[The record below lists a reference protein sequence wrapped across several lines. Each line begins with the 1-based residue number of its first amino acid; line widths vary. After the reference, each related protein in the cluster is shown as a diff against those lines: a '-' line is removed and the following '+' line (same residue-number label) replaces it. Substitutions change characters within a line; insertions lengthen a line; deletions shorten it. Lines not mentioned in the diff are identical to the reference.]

1 MSMPTALRRALLALG
16 VAGSLVPGLSPPPA
30 PAGPGP
36 LPSVAPA
43 AAPVATVTPAAPRD
57 LDALRR
63 TWTWPLRPRPAVT
76 SPFVP
81 PRSTYGAGHRGM
93 DLAARPRQEVLAV
106 AAGVVT
112 HVGVVAG
119 RGTVSLTHASGLRST
134 YEPVRGAVSTGTAV
148 SKGQVV
154 GVVEGR
160 THCGGECLHLGALR
174 GTGYVDPRP
183 LLGGGPVILLPLGP
197 RR

>member
-1 MSMPTALRRALLALG
+1 MSMPTALRRALIALG
-16 VAGSLVPGLSPPPA
+16 VAGSLLPGLSPPPA
-30 PAGPGP
+30 PGGPGS
-36 LPSVAPA
+36 LPTVARP
-43 AAPVATVTPAAPRD
+43 AAPVAPRD
-57 LDALRR
+57 LDVLRR
-63 TWTWPLRPRPAVT
+63 TWAWPLRPRPAVT

-93 DLAARPRQEVLAV
+93 DLAARPGQEVLSV

-134 YEPVRGAVSTGTAV
+134 YEPVRGMVSAGTAV
-148 SKGQVV
+148 STGQVV

-160 THCGGECLHLGALR
+160 THCGGGCLHLGAVR

-183 LLGGGPVILLPLGP
+183 FLGGGPVILLPLDP